1 MKDTKNIIGVLLAGG
16 LARRMGGGDKC
27 LQQLGG
33 KTLLSFAMDVA
44 TPQVSQLILNAA
56 GDGARFDG
64 FNLPVI
70 PDVVDGAQG
79 PLAGVLTGMEWASR
93 NAPDCEWI
101 VTFPTDAP
109 FFPGDLVD
117 RLVRKVH
124 SHRADMAC
132 ASSNERTHPVFALWP
147 VRLVGDLR
155 RAMLEEDMRKID
167 RWTARYN
174 MIHVDWSTAPH
185 DPFFNINRPEDLERA
200 EGFLSQRY

>member
-1 MKDTKNIIGVLLAGG
+1 MTDSKNIIGVLLAGG

-33 KTLLSFAMDVA
+33 KTLLSYSMDVA
-44 TPQVSQLILNAA
+44 TPQVDQLILNAA
-56 GDGARFDG
+56 GDGSRFVG

-93 NAPDCEWI
+93 NVPDCEWI

-117 RLVRKVH
+117 RLVREVH
-124 SHRADMAC
+124 SHGADMAC
-132 ASSNERTHPVFALWP
+132 ASSNDRTHPVFALWP
-147 VRLVGDLR
+147 VRLAGDLR

-174 MIHVDWSTAPH
+174 IIHVDWSTDPH

-200 EGFLSQRY
+200 EEFLS